1 MIFINNKTNKFSMS
15 SAIEQEFNSQLRE
28 ICIYEK
34 VINVFNTRQ
43 EKGKLPQIHLNS
55 EAK

>member
-1 MIFINNKTNKFSMS
+1 MS
-15 SAIEQEFNSQLRE
+15 SAIEQELNSQLRE
-28 ICIYEK
+28 IGIYEK

-43 EKGKLPQIHLNS
+43 EKGKLPQIHLS

>member
-1 MIFINNKTNKFSMS
+1 MS
-15 SAIEQEFNSQLRE
+15 SAIEQELNSQLRE
-28 ICIYEK
+28 IGIYEK

-43 EKGKLPQIHLNS
+43 GKGKLPQIHLNS